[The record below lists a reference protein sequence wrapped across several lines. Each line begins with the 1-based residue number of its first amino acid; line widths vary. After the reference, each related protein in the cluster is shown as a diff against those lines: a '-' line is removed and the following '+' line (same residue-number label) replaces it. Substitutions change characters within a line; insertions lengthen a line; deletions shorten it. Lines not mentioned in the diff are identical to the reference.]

1 MDTHWQLLLNY
12 SSILAATN
20 FQLSRARGEQE
31 SVKESRKRFH
41 LFLARQRSAE
51 RFKIHGK
58 TKWNETPMKRDLLE
72 SETWSRRIFSS
83 PFLSLSLSH
92 SLTHT
97 RTHTHTL
104 THAHTHTRTHSLTHT
119 LFRRMRYTWSEF
131 EEVRKLV
138 GCNLISN
145 IFRSLLKFLFS
156 CQKLKELEPNDRP
169 FNF

>member
-1 MDTHWQLLLNY
+1 METHWQQLLNY
-12 SSILAATN
+12 TSILAATN
-20 FQLSRARGEQE
+20 FQLSRARGEKE

-83 PFLSLSLSH
+83 PFLSLTLSH
-92 SLTHT
+92 TRAPIHT
-97 RTHTHTL
+97 LSHTHTHTL
-104 THAHTHTRTHSLTHT
+104 SHT

-156 CQKLKELEPNDRP
+156 CQKLKELEPDDRP